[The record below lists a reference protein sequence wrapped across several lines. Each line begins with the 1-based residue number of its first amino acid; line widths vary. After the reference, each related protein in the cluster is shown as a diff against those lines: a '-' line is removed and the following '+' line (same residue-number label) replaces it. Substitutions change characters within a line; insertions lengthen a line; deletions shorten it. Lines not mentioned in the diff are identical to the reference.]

1 MTNKRFVFED
11 LMIIDNLW
19 KGSYNLELITELCK
33 RAELIKASKPS
44 DDETAQD

>member
-1 MTNKRFVFED
+1 MTNKRFVLED

-33 RAELIKASKPS
+33 RAELVKASKLS
-44 DDETAQD
+44 DNETTQQ